1 MNAYTIKY
9 LVATALVV
17 GACQT
22 TTQTTN
28 TTKPAQTATDTI
40 TITESVIEQGARLNP
55 ESNPIS
61 RSDVQQFSNSERPD
75 YRIDTL
81 ATIDSL
87 AVVLISRLYS
97 NERIGWLATFG
108 HTDKRLLDKIQVY
121 YDNAEG
127 MTQTETN
134 WLPAYR
140 KAIVQT
146 GTYDEAGQY
155 KIDKVTYQLTPAGK
169 FVRQ

>member
-1 MNAYTIKY
+1 MNTHIIKY

-17 GACQT
+17 GACQA
-22 TTQTTN
+22 TTQTTD
-28 TTKPAQTATDTI
+28 TAKPVQTAIDTI
-40 TITESVIEQGARLNP
+40 TITQSVLDRGTRLNP
-55 ESNPIS
+55 ATNPIT
-61 RSDVQQFSNSERPD
+61 RTDVRNFVNSERPD

-81 ATIDSL
+81 TTTDSL
-87 AVVLISRLYS
+87 AVVLISRLYP
-97 NERIGWLATFG
+97 NESIGWLATFG
-108 HTDKRLLDKIQVY
+108 HTDKRLLDQVQVF

-127 MTQTETN
+127 MTQTETK

-146 GTYDEAGQY
+146 RTYDEEGQY
-155 KIDKVTYQLTPAGK
+155 KTSQTIYQLTPAGK